1 MKVLLDTSTFLW
13 GLSSPEK
20 LSLAARNAV
29 ASSERFLSVASIW
42 EALIK
47 VRIGKLP
54 LPVPAGNYLTAKMS
68 ANGVSVLSIKLEHV
82 LQIEKL
88 QLHHRDPF
96 DRILIAQ
103 SLQEGWPIITS
114 DPVFKMYPIRVIW

>member
-1 MKVLLDTSTFLW
+1 MKVLLDTNTFLW
-13 GLSSPEK
+13 GLSAPEK

-42 EALIK
+42 EVLIK

-54 LPVPAGNYLTAKMS
+54 LPVPAGNYLITKMS
-68 ANGVSVLSIKLEHV
+68 ANGVGVLSIKLEHV

-103 SLQEGWPIITS
+103 SSQEGWPIITS
-114 DPVFKMYPIRVIW
+114 DPVFKRYPIRVIW

>member
-1 MKVLLDTSTFLW
+1 MKVLLDTNTFLW
-13 GLSSPEK
+13 GLSAPEK
-20 LSLAARNAV
+20 LSLTARNAV

-42 EALIK
+42 EVLIK

-82 LQIEKL
+82 LEIEKL

-103 SLQEGWPIITS
+103 SLQEGWPLITS
-114 DPVFKMYPIRVIW
+114 NPVFKRYPIRVIW